1 MKITLSDLKE
11 LTDKGLITSRTHP
24 KSELIIYNY
33 TAKAQY
39 NKLWTKEI
47 RQCRGLI
54 CNFDGEIIARPFEKF
69 FNFEEYDQPLP
80 NETFEVFEKLDG
92 SMGILYFIGDF
103 PYIASRGSFD
113 SPQAIKGS
121 SMLHEQYKEA
131 IPLLNKEKTYL
142 FEIIYP
148 ENKFVVDYEKLNAL
162 TLLAVIDTKTGVED
176 NIEEYQNLGFPIVQ
190 KFAPSHL
197 NDLKKLNLP
206 NKEGFVIKFKKGLRL
221 KLKFEN
227 YLELHAVVSKIS
239 DLSIWKMLHGNT
251 PFEQTLANAPDE
263 LFEWIDATKN
273 NFLDKFKNIEEITKN
288 DFEALTNN
296 VGRENRKEIAK
307 HIAKT
312 KYPKL
317 VFAMLDKKD
326 HRTMIWKMLEPKK
339 EAPFRLRKINL
350 LI

>member
-1 MKITLSDLKE
+1 
-11 LTDKGLITSRTHP
+11 
-24 KSELIIYNY
+24 
-33 TAKAQY
+33 
-39 NKLWTKEI
+39 
-47 RQCRGLI
+47 
-54 CNFDGEIIARPFEKF
+54 
-69 FNFEEYDQPLP
+69 
-80 NETFEVFEKLDG
+80 
-92 SMGILYFIGDF
+92 
-103 PYIASRGSFD
+103 
-113 SPQAIKGS
+113 
-121 SMLHEQYKEA
+121 
-131 IPLLNKEKTYL
+131 
-142 FEIIYP
+142 
-148 ENKFVVDYEKLNAL
+148 
-162 TLLAVIDTKTGVED
+162 
-176 NIEEYQNLGFPIVQ
+176 
-190 KFAPSHL
+190 
-197 NDLKKLNLP
+197 
-206 NKEGFVIKFKKGLRL
+206 
-221 KLKFEN
+221 
-227 YLELHAVVSKIS
+227 
-239 DLSIWKMLHGNT
+239 MLHGNT